1 MLVQQ
6 VEKGQNVIHSLAA
19 KYSQI
24 PGAQIFAGRDP
35 WCAGAAAQDFGGLP
49 RAAKVRRVNGFNRM
63 ICQTLRGFRRFLQP
77 LIVQRDV

>member
-6 VEKGQNVIHSLAA
+6 VEEGQNVIHSLAA
-19 KYSQI
+19 KHSQI
-24 PGAQIFAGRDP
+24 PGAQIFAGRYP

-63 ICQTLRGFRRFLQP
+63 IRETLRRVGRFLQP
-77 LIVQRDV
+77 LIVQGDV